1 MGVKKEKKAR
11 EEQELKEKKQRE
23 KMEREQA
30 EIEAKEK
37 KRLAKEQKEQDERLK
52 KEQRK
57 EQEMEEKERKLKEKM
72 ERERNEREQ
81 KKKKKKEKEEKENEQ
96 RMLKDRKEAEE
107 LEAKER
113 KIREKTEREN
123 RDLKEQEQKKL
134 LNDPKEINREEEI
147 DSVNKEEKKSKTI
160 VSKDMAE
167 QAIGIQ
173 NYDLQDVPHMIE
185 KERLFDEETTRHK
198 DDIDASYLTEKVTIQ
213 NGVLE
218 QEDHTQVIITMS
230 EYEVMGEG
238 PKLDSMN
245 IDITSCTEERE
256 VEEQKEKF
264 VASNLNPFET
274 DEPDFADKAP
284 TLYTNT
290 GSVKDYEMKPHLS
303 QQTVDS
309 AS

>member
-57 EQEMEEKERKLKEKM
+57 AQEMEEKERKLKEKI
-72 ERERNEREQ
+72 ERERYERE
-81 KKKKKKEKEEKENEQ
+81 KKEKKKKEKEEKENEQ
-96 RMLKDRKEAEE
+96 RMLKERKEAEE

-160 VSKDMAE
+160 ISKDIAE

-198 DDIDASYLTEKVTIQ
+198 D
-213 NGVLE
+213 GVFE
-218 QEDHTQVIITMS
+218 QEDHTQAIIPMS
-230 EYEVMGEG
+230 EYEMMGEG

-245 IDITSCTEERE
+245 IAITSCTETGEI
-256 VEEQKEKF
+256 EEQRKQF
-264 VASNLNPFET
+264 IASNLNPFET
-274 DEPDFADKAP
+274 DETDFADEAP
-284 TLYTNT
+284 TVYTKT

-309 AS
+309 ASTSSLPS